1 MLLYFPVHNNMF
13 DWADFST
20 LDTLNDTTPKD
31 VIVCSVPLQLI
42 KVVQKFMLVMKL
54 SIFLFVPVYR
64 RGGEKK
70 VRVLTGADLGTTR
83 IMLPNRNVCIHP
95 TTGPRCA
102 LCNWPG
108 LVSR

>member
-1 MLLYFPVHNNMF
+1 MLLYFPVHNNTF

-54 SIFLFVPVYR
+54 SIFYLCQCT
-64 RGGEKK
+64 GEGEKK
-70 VRVLTGADLGTTR
+70 SESADW
-83 IMLPNRNVCIHP
+83 C
-95 TTGPRCA
+95 
-102 LCNWPG
+102 
-108 LVSR
+108 